1 MPASRAPL
9 PSNLHN
15 SSRASARRPPPS
27 LAPQVSVGAMQG
39 KANWKL
45 AGAFQGVQSP
55 SEGGGG
61 CASALLA
68 AAKAAKEDS
77 FSKKDGE
84 GDAHDAC
91 VTVVVRA
98 PSQ

>member
-1 MPASRAPL
+1 
-9 PSNLHN
+9 
-15 SSRASARRPPPS
+15 
-27 LAPQVSVGAMQG
+27 MQG

-84 GDAHDAC
+84 GDAHDEVEARC
-91 VTVVVRA
+91 LRPLMPTPPRPRPRPRPRRSCDCRVTCG
-98 PSQ
+98 